1 MHDVS
6 RLERAEMTAWTEIF
20 RAASWLTAEEAG
32 LELHDIDGAVVS
44 IVRCADVLALNR
56 VVGLGLDRPAGHET
70 IDRIV
75 ELYGKAGVPRFFVQL
90 GPVAHVDVT
99 AAALAARGF
108 THYNSWIRLYRPAD
122 GPVPDVSCDLDIRPI
137 ETHEAGLFA
146 AIVVAGF
153 GWPTEVA
160 ELVAD
165 TVGRPGWRHYMA
177 FEGEIPV
184 ATGAFFLAGDLAWI
198 DFAVTMEGKR
208 GKGAQSALVARRIRD
223 AVALGCRGFVV
234 ETAEQTPANEA
245 PSYRNMRRFGF
256 EPQYARPN
264 YIWTAERK

>member
-1 MHDVS
+1 MNDVVT
-6 RLERAEMTAWTEIF
+6 LERTEIAAWTEVF

-32 LELHDIDGAVVS
+32 LELHDIDGAVAS
-44 IVRCADVLALNR
+44 IVRRADVLALNR
-56 VVGLGLDRPAGHET
+56 VVGLGLHAPPGDGT
-70 IDRIV
+70 LDRIV
-75 ELYGKAGVPRFFVQL
+75 GLYEAAGVPRFFVQIS
-90 GPVAHVDVT
+90 PVAHMDVT

-108 THYNSWIRLYRPAD
+108 VHYNNWMRLYRAAD
-122 GPVPDVSCDLDIRPI
+122 VPVPDVSCGLEVRPI
-137 ETHEAGLFA
+137 ETHEAGLFG
-146 AIVVAGF
+146 AIVVGGF

-184 ATGAFFLAGDLAWI
+184 ATGAFFLAADLAWM

-208 GKGAQSALVARRIRD
+208 GKGAQSALVSRRIRD

-234 ETAEQTPANEA
+234 ETAEPTPSNEA

-256 EPQYARPN
+256 AAQYARPN
-264 YIWTAERK
+264 YIWTA

>member
-1 MHDVS
+1 MSDVAT
-6 RLERAEMTAWTEIF
+6 LERAEMTAWTEIF

-32 LELHDIDGAVVS
+32 LELHEIDGAVAS

-56 VVGLGLDRPAGHET
+56 VVGLGLDAPPDGET

-75 ELYGKAGVPRFFVQL
+75 RLYRRARVPRFFVQL

-99 AAALAARGF
+99 AAALATRGF
-108 THYNSWIRLYRPAD
+108 SPYNNWVRLYRPAD
-122 GPVPDVSCDLDIRPI
+122 GPVPDVACDLEVRPI
-137 ETHEAGLFA
+137 ETHEAGLFG
-146 AIVVAGF
+146 AIVAAGF
-153 GWPTEVA
+153 GWPNEVA

-177 FEGEIPV
+177 FEGQIPV

-198 DFAVTMEGKR
+198 DFAVTLEAKR
-208 GKGAQSALVARRIRD
+208 GRGAQSALVARRIRD
-223 AVALGCRGFVV
+223 AVALGCKGFVV
-234 ETAEQTPANEA
+234 ETAEQTPAKEA

-256 EPQYARPN
+256 EVQYARSN
-264 YIWTAERK
+264 YIWTKEP